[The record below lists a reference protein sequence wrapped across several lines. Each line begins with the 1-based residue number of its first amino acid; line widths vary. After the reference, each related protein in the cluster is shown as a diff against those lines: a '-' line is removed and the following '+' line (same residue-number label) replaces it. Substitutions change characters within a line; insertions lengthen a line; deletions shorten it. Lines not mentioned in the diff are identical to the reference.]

1 MSAVAAIAG
10 LRYAYPDAIALDGV
24 DARIEPGMITGL
36 VGPDG
41 AGKTTLLR
49 LIAGLLRPT
58 AGSVHVLG
66 HDMASDAAAV
76 HPVIGYMPQAFGL
89 YEDLTVAENLDL
101 FADLHAMPRDLRAAR
116 VERLL
121 RFTGL
126 APFTKRLAG
135 KLSGGMKQ
143 KLGLACA
150 LLSRPRLLLLD
161 EPSVGVDPVS
171 RRELWAIVTAMLD
184 EGRADGMAVVW
195 ATAYLDEAAR
205 CGRVL
210 LLHQGKLLADAPPDE
225 FLAPLRDRVF
235 RLTVPAGG
243 RRAVARRAAQ
253 HPAVLDAL
261 VAGDALR
268 IVLRENAATPPP
280 EALGGIALEPLPP
293 RFEDGFIARLAS
305 EPPVVTSP
313 ADPVVPTPNV
323 PVSAAP
329 AVPVSARPT
338 GPRQSPTGLGR
349 EADQGFAAPPL
360 AMTDAPA
367 IEVRDLVRRFGSFVA
382 VDHVSFTVKR
392 GEIFGL
398 LGPNGA
404 GKSTTFRMLCG
415 LLPPSGGSAR
425 VAGLD
430 LLHAPA
436 AARSR
441 IGYMAQRFSLYAALS
456 VRENLRFFAR
466 VYGLG
471 RVAQAR
477 AIDAA
482 LDHFELGG
490 VADSVAR
497 DLPLGLKQ
505 RLALAAAL
513 LHAPDILF
521 LDEPT
526 SGVDPLTRR
535 EFWNFIGVLADAGVT
550 IMVTSHFMDEAEY
563 CDRLGIVSQGR
574 LAAVGTPGEL
584 RAGVRSPALPDPTL
598 EDAFIALVAQD
609 ATRSEA
615 A

>member
-1 MSAVAAIAG
+1 MTPIATITG
-10 LRYAYPDAIALDGV
+10 LRYVYPDAVALDGI
-24 DARIEPGMITGL
+24 DAAIQPGIITGL

-49 LIAGLLRPT
+49 LIAGLLLPT
-58 AGSVHVLG
+58 GGAVSVLG
-66 HDMASDAAAV
+66 RDMATDAAAV
-76 HPVIGYMPQAFGL
+76 RPSIGYMPQVFGL
-89 YEDLTVAENLDL
+89 YEDLSVAENLDL

-116 VERLL
+116 ITRLL

-126 APFTKRLAG
+126 APFTTRLAG

-161 EPSVGVDPVS
+161 EPSVGVDPLS
-171 RRELWAIVTAMLD
+171 RRELWAIVTAMLE

-210 LLHQGKLLADAPPDE
+210 LLHQGRLLADAPPDE
-225 FLAPLRDRVF
+225 FLAPLRGRVF
-235 RLTVPAGG
+235 RLAVPAGG
-243 RRAVARRAAQ
+243 RRAIARRAARD
-253 HPAVLDAL
+253 PAVLDAL
-261 VAGDALR
+261 VAGDTLR
-268 IVLRENAATPPP
+268 IVLRDRAVPPSP
-280 EALGGIALEPLPP
+280 EALGGTALEPLPP
-293 RFEDGFIARLAS
+293 RFEDGFIARLAKDS
-305 EPPVVTSP
+305 PPTLEGGGWGEGSGQPWP
-313 ADPVVPTPNV
+313 ADVRTPPPN
-323 PVSAAP
+323 PLPHGEGEKLGAA
-329 AVPVSARPT
+329 T
-338 GPRQSPTGLGR
+338 
-349 EADQGFAAPPL
+349 
-360 AMTDAPA
+360 A
-367 IEVRDLVRRFGSFVA
+367 IEVHGLVRRFGAFVA
-382 VDHVSFTVKR
+382 VDHVSFAVQR

-404 GKSTTFRMLCG
+404 GKSTIFRMLCG

-425 VAGLD
+425 VAGRD
-430 LLHAPA
+430 MLHAPA

-441 IGYMAQRFSLYAALS
+441 VGYMAQRFSLYAELS

-471 RVAQAR
+471 RAAQAR
-477 AIDAA
+477 AIASA
-482 LDHFELGG
+482 LDRFDLGG
-490 VADSVAR
+490 VANTVSR

-505 RLALAAAL
+505 RLALAASL

-535 EFWNFIGVLADAGVT
+535 EFWNRIGMLADDGVT

-609 ATRSEA
+609 PARSEA

>member
-1 MSAVAAIAG
+1 MGEVFVTAVATISG
-10 LRYAYPDAIALDGV
+10 LRYAYPDAVALDGI
-24 DARIEPGMITGL
+24 DARIEPGIITGL

-49 LIAGLLRPT
+49 LIAGLLLPR
-58 AGSVHVLG
+58 AGSVRVLD
-66 HDMASDAAAV
+66 HDMATDAAAV
-76 HPVIGYMPQAFGL
+76 HPAIGYMPQAFGL
-89 YEDLTVAENLDL
+89 YEDLSVAENLDL
-101 FADLHAMPRDLRAAR
+101 FADLHAMPHDLRTAR
-116 VERLL
+116 IARLL

-126 APFTKRLAG
+126 APFTTRLAG

-161 EPSVGVDPVS
+161 EPSVGVDPLS
-171 RRELWAIVTAMLD
+171 RRELWAIVTAMLE

-235 RLTVPAGG
+235 RLTVPAGR
-243 RRAVARRAAQ
+243 RRAIARRAAQ
-253 HPAVLDAL
+253 DPAVLDAL
-261 VAGDALR
+261 VAGDTLR
-268 IVLRENAATPPP
+268 IVLRENAAVP
-280 EALGGIALEPLPP
+280 AAADLGGIALDPLPP
-293 RFEDGFIARLAS
+293 RFEDGFIARLA
-305 EPPVVTSP
+305 
-313 ADPVVPTPNV
+313 
-323 PVSAAP
+323 AP
-329 AVPVSARPT
+329 AQAETVTPP
-338 GPRQSPTGLGR
+338 PLEGLSR
-349 EADQGFAAPPL
+349 EADQGWGEGESSGA
-360 AMTDAPA
+360 TTPA
-367 IEVRDLVRRFGSFVA
+367 IEVHDLVRRFGAFVA
-382 VDHVSFTVKR
+382 VDHVSFSVQR

-404 GKSTTFRMLCG
+404 GKSTIFRMLCG
-415 LLPPSGGSAR
+415 LLSPSGGRAR
-425 VAGLD
+425 VAGVD
-430 LLHAPA
+430 MLHAPA
-436 AARSR
+436 AARAR
-441 IGYMAQRFSLYAALS
+441 IGYMAQRFSLYAELS

-466 VYGLG
+466 VYGLN
-471 RVAQAR
+471 RAAQAR
-477 AIDAA
+477 AIDGA
-482 LDHFELGG
+482 LQRFELGG
-490 VADSVAR
+490 LANTVAH

-505 RLALAAAL
+505 RLALAASL

-535 EFWNFIGVLADAGVT
+535 EFWNRIGMLADEGVT

-574 LAAVGTPGEL
+574 LAAVDTPGAL
-584 RAGVRSPALPDPTL
+584 RASVRSADLPDPTL

-609 ATRSEA
+609 AARSEA